1 MLHTRLCELFGVEYP
16 VLNAPMG
23 GGDAT
28 ARLAIAVSDAG
39 GLGTIG
45 GTTIGGAEWLVSQ
58 IRIARE
64 TTQRPFGVGFISHLP
79 NTSDLMDVAL
89 RDGVRIIAH
98 SFADPT
104 PFVDAAHD
112 AGAIVL
118 CQVRTVADAHR
129 AAIAGV
135 DAVTAQGTE
144 AGGHTGFVS
153 TLPLVPAVVDAV
165 APVPVIAAGGIADGR
180 GIAAALML
188 GAEGVWIGTRFL
200 ATHECGVSD
209 AYKARVIESSGN
221 NTVLTNL
228 FDDAVGMECP
238 EGVSGRAIR
247 NQFVARW
254 ESRPD
259 EFRAWVAK
267 HRDDYRRLG
276 PEAEIPETALWAGES
291 AAFVTNAESAADVVT
306 NLVATRQPY
315 FGNERRACFAPRTLT
330 AVSTGVPSELE
341 LRMVPRVFQMAG
353 RPVGGTDTASVAGG
367 SDNPS
372 ACRTRLVSHG
382 DSPAHH
388 NHRAVSAARA
398 ASADRAGGDAP

>member
-1 MLHTRLCELFGVEYP
+1 
-16 VLNAPMG
+16 MG

-28 ARLAIAVSDAG
+28 ARLAVAVSEAG
-39 GLGTIG
+39 GLGMIG
-45 GTTIGGAEWLVSQ
+45 GTTIGGADWLVSQ

-64 TTQRPFGVGFISHLP
+64 TTERPFGVGFISHLP

-89 RDGVRIIAH
+89 REGVRVIAH

-118 CQVRTVADAHR
+118 CQVRTVADAYR
-129 AAIAGV
+129 AASAGV

-165 APVPVIAAGGIADGR
+165 TPVPVIAAGGIADGR
-180 GIAAALML
+180 GIAAAFML

-209 AYKARVIESSGN
+209 AYKARVIASSGN
-221 NTVLTNL
+221 DTVLTNL
-228 FDDAVGMECP
+228 FDDAVGMEWP

-247 NQFVARW
+247 NEFVARW

-259 EFRAWVAK
+259 EFRSWVAK
-267 HRDDYRRLG
+267 HRDEYRRLG
-276 PEAEIPETALWAGES
+276 PEAEIGETAVWAGES
-291 AAFVTNAESAADVVT
+291 AAFVKKVESASDVVRK
-306 NLVATRQPY
+306 LVADAVAVLR
-315 FGNERRACFAPRTLT
+315 ERTPGLLR
-330 AVSTGVPSELE
+330 EL
-341 LRMVPRVFQMAG
+341 
-353 RPVGGTDTASVAGG
+353 
-367 SDNPS
+367 
-372 ACRTRLVSHG
+372 
-382 DSPAHH
+382 
-388 NHRAVSAARA
+388 
-398 ASADRAGGDAP
+398 

>member
-1 MLHTRLCELFGVEYP
+1 MRLFGVEYP
-16 VLNAPMG
+16 VLKAPMG

-28 ARLAIAVSDAG
+28 ARLAVAVSEAG
-39 GLGTIG
+39 GLGMIG
-45 GTTIGGAEWLVSQ
+45 GTTIGGADWLVSQ

-64 TTQRPFGVGFISHLP
+64 TTERPFGVGFISHLP

-89 RDGVRIIAH
+89 REGVRVIAH

-118 CQVRTVADAHR
+118 CQVRTVADAYR
-129 AAIAGV
+129 AASAGV

-165 APVPVIAAGGIADGR
+165 TPVPVIAAGGIADGR
-180 GIAAALML
+180 GIAAAFML

-209 AYKARVIESSGN
+209 AYKARVIASSGN
-221 NTVLTNL
+221 DTVLTNL
-228 FDDAVGMECP
+228 FDDAVGMEWP

-247 NQFVARW
+247 NEFVARW

-259 EFRAWVAK
+259 EFRSWVAK
-267 HRDDYRRLG
+267 HRDEYRRLG
-276 PEAEIPETALWAGES
+276 PEAEIGETAVWAGES
-291 AAFVTNAESAADVVT
+291 AAFVKKVESASDVVRK
-306 NLVATRQPY
+306 LVADAVAVLR
-315 FGNERRACFAPRTLT
+315 ERTPGLLR
-330 AVSTGVPSELE
+330 EL
-341 LRMVPRVFQMAG
+341 
-353 RPVGGTDTASVAGG
+353 
-367 SDNPS
+367 
-372 ACRTRLVSHG
+372 
-382 DSPAHH
+382 
-388 NHRAVSAARA
+388 
-398 ASADRAGGDAP
+398 